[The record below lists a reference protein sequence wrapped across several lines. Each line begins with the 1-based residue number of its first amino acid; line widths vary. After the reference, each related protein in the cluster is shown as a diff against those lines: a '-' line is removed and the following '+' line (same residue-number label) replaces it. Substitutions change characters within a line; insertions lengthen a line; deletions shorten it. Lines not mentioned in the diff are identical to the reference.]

1 MDFSKFDLLGKN
13 IDKNTPFF
21 TGLLGAHSAIKRF
34 FGFRDIP
41 LPIVQSNNVKAV
53 LRSQTALD
61 NNSGD
66 HYPYA
71 YMSLTNF
78 EMIVDE
84 QANKTVRR
92 HGQGHRD
99 NGTNSTV
106 AKFYGFPMIVTLELH
121 FVTNDIFDAVKFGLK
136 SLTLLNTGVL
146 NFEVEDENFKWMV
159 VVKGDS
165 NSIAFPRTD
174 KDNEADPDSFD
185 MTCTVS
191 VRLWSGNMK
200 EVPKINNSGTVTR
213 QVGVAVNNKSM
224 QEIIHGKIE
233 PGGNVIFDDE
243 GLEDAEA

>member
-34 FGFRDIP
+34 FGFKDIP
-41 LPIVQSNNVKAV
+41 LPIIQNNNVKAV
-53 LRSQTALD
+53 LRQNIGPD

-71 YMSLTNF
+71 YLSMTNF

-92 HGQGHRD
+92 HGQGFRD
-99 NGTNSTV
+99 NGTNSTI
-106 AKFYGFPMIVTLELH
+106 AKFYGFPINVTLELH
-121 FVTNDIFDAVKFGLK
+121 FVTNDIFEAVKFGLK

-146 NFEVEDENFKWMV
+146 NFDVDDENFAWKV

-174 KDNEADPDSFD
+174 KDNEADPEAFD
-185 MTCTVS
+185 MTCSIS
-191 VRLWSGNMK
+191 VRLWSGITK
-200 EVPKINNSGTVTR
+200 EVPKINNAGNVDR
-213 QVGVAVNNKSM
+213 QVGVVQNSRVMA
-224 QEIIHGKIE
+224 EIISGKIAI
-233 PGGNVIFDDE
+233 GGNVQFDDE
-243 GLEDAEA
+243 GLEDA